1 MTGIKKDRPEGGA
14 SERPGPQAC
23 KKTKTENN
31 RKSIVAQ
38 FPSFRK
44 SNLEAG
50 EGASPH
56 DMGTVFHDRRD
67 RLLHQR
73 PVPGDRSD

>member
-1 MTGIKKDRPEGGA
+1 MKYIKKDRPEGGA
-14 SERPGPQAC
+14 SERPGPQ
-23 KKTKTENN
+23 TYEKTENN
-31 RKSIVAQ
+31 RKSIVSQ

-44 SNLEAG
+44 PIFRAG
-50 EGASPH
+50 KGALRR
-56 DMGTVFHDRRD
+56 DVGTVFHGHRD

>member
-1 MTGIKKDRPEGGA
+1 MTYIKKDRPEGGA
-14 SERPGPQAC
+14 SERPGPQTYE
-23 KKTKTENN
+23 KTKND

-44 SNLEAG
+44 PIFRAG
-50 EGASPH
+50 KGALCR
-56 DMGTVFHDRRD
+56 DVGTVFHDRRD

>member
-1 MTGIKKDRPEGGA
+1 MTYIKKDRPEGGA

-50 EGASPH
+50 EGGVAP
-56 DMGTVFHDRRD
+56 
-67 RLLHQR
+67 
-73 PVPGDRSD
+73 